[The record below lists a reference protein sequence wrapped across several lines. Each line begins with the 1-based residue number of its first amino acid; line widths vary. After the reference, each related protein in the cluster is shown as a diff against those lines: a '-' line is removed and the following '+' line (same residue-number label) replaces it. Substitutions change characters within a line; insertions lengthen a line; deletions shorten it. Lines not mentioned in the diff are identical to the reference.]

1 MSETP
6 KMGVLGSKEEDK
18 SIEMS
23 KEDSPERYEPYSVDR
38 NADTYDTEAL
48 SIMDIN
54 DIIGVQ
60 TEPVGDST
68 LEGEMAALSAMMTE
82 AKSEED
88 VAVQDELGEGE
99 DGKEETG
106 GTMSRANEGEKDALK
121 EGDQGVEGRLGDSG
135 DSKEKNEQSS
145 DIKEDSTINK
155 SLQLIGE
162 AYISDDSQDIVS
174 EEEKD
179 KKPKVVFSCKPLVD
193 KQSIQPLEDSTDLIQ
208 APLVSDETEF
218 EETVEPTPTTPEVPG
233 EPTEALP
240 ENVDSSGVVQG
251 GDINPSA
258 DSPKEISECPLDE
271 IPPETLDLESAS
283 EALSPKD
290 SSEPLPASNEN
301 CAEESKEESP
311 PIPSENPIESSK
323 ELETIE
329 PEITTEVTTIEND
342 QVEEG
347 EELVEASPLEVPET
361 CTEDIQL
368 HSPQENVDSEEAEP
382 ESEPMEITEEA
393 PSGPAEEDEPNK
405 SENFVDQLSEEV
417 IPSAESIS
425 KDSIEQ
431 EIIPAVE
438 AEVETDSNADVSREH
453 QTETSP
459 QGVELEA
466 EPMEVEEPT
475 EEPAEILA
483 EIPEELMS
491 VEEEK
496 EELVPDPKEGPQKIE
511 ELVPSTTEAEE
522 ETGEELLPS
531 PPKEEEEIA
540 QESIPSPPKEEEGV
554 AEESIPSPPKE
565 EEGIAEESIPSPP
578 KEEER
583 MVEELLLSTSK
594 NEEEI
599 EEDPQHEES
608 PRSPVILKEANVE
621 DESPSEPIPSLIEE
635 EMPAEEKES
644 LVIEEVKDDSKN
656 LSTEIQSMNED
667 LEPKV
672 LEDEPTKEIP
682 DLNEVTE
689 AQEILSEAPKSL
701 PETQESLPETQEF
714 LPETQVSL
722 PETQVS
728 LLKDQALQEL
738 QESLPEPQESL
749 SAALEIESLEYSTT
763 DVDLAKDSEVLE
775 EKAEVVA
782 ADTEDLIS
790 KTFKAVPS
798 PKEISEAI
806 SEVTEDI
813 ANIPTSPPE
822 PPEELQPEKSP
833 PSPETEETP
842 ELAGKNLDSS
852 PASPSMDV
860 SLPQKAPSPS
870 VNSPELEKNED
881 IQLSAPVPEPEVQED
896 LFEEVIESLELV
908 SEEAPAEINE
918 KNLAAEITGS
928 PEPAEDLEQALRSIE
943 SSTKHVERSFNLDQ
957 QQKMDI
963 PYELLAGLPGNRSPP
978 SKSEIS
984 ELESAVKF
992 LQESEE
998 QETMSPLV
1006 LSPTLKDNIENSVEP
1021 QQSFRPEGE
1030 PEEMDSAL
1038 DEIITDSIDISEA
1051 EIISEAVKLE
1061 SERKRKEEATISP
1074 KPSAIPPKEQEKIE
1088 KVEKLVDEPRKEPQI
1103 ESKPVM
1109 EPLLLKPTRNL
1120 PKVSIL
1126 EERLREPPKIEIPMA
1141 EPRMNET
1148 STIPKPNLLIQRDQ
1162 KSNCKMLDSPKC
1174 RDESK
1179 VVEAPRKDHDK
1190 HEIENIGSPRIILK
1204 IAKSAIADC
1213 AEPRSPK
1220 SPKIRSAA
1228 NSPNPEDSP
1237 GQKLGKIRMK
1247 LSRSGHPSIISNE
1260 ASDEVQKGES
1270 SLAGSSLSPL
1280 GMKIKLSKSGDA
1292 SIVQPEKF
1300 DPPED
1305 KRLESPLGMKIKLS
1319 KSGDAPVDERRLD
1332 SPLGMKIKLSKSGEA
1347 PSIVPPDFKD
1357 LQKHKIDMQH
1367 SPKRTDSP
1375 LGMKFKLSR
1384 TGDASIIQQVDKSE
1398 EDSREIPPEAQRRTE
1413 SPLGVKIKLLKG
1425 GDASIVPSDH
1435 EDELKR
1441 TDSPLGMK
1449 MKISK
1454 KCGASILDPPASENP
1469 KDKLEIPELPPRRTE
1484 SPLGMKIKLS
1494 KSGDASIIHPDVVDE
1509 SNQDKSKPYASQ
1521 ESSIIPEATTSPI
1534 GMKIKLSKTGDATI
1548 IHKEDVEVGLDSRKT
1563 DSPIGVKIK
1572 LSKTG
1577 DASII
1582 QPPLEKEGKS
1592 MLKSPDTSAIESM
1605 KIKLSRTGHHTIIT
1619 SESEPH
1625 KSKESQEVA
1634 EVTIEPVVYKPP
1646 EHESFKRK
1654 EPAVVP
1660 LEVKK
1665 FKLEAK
1671 LSHILPDVTI
1681 QPVVPREHKP
1691 QSLATS
1697 VISRQQMNVIKRE
1710 ISITQVRSLAQGFN
1724 QVENEPE
1731 DVEIIEPHPELII
1744 VNENS
1749 NSSQDVMIIDE
1760 VPPLRV
1766 PEVKVPK
1773 KRGRPRRI
1781 GLPVVEV
1788 VPQDPL
1794 ALDEPIMS
1802 SAEPKENERPKR
1814 TCSRQKSYAPP
1825 KRGRGRGRGKRKL
1838 DRTDYLNAK
1847 KPRLEQNL
1855 TLIESRTTSLINLD
1869 DEVASEN
1876 SSELYKVL
1884 SHPLKGQALEVE
1896 GLEMDAGGRLVGLG
1910 GKGKMDDGKEGKETF
1925 GAPDSQNWLT
1935 PSSKKILEGRSEIST
1950 VQVIDEE
1957 TRMSAE
1963 SFSRSQTPARSISVH
1978 AGEPIINEESQGS
1991 VLSTATTES
2000 EKVKVKNRRMEIS
2013 FDPDEGPFTVEK
2025 IAEYEWPTDRKG
2037 DTFMI
2042 QEQISQYLGVKSFK
2056 RKYPD
2061 LKRRMV
2067 DMEERNHLRE
2077 NGLVSES
2084 MCDMGLTA
2092 VCSSEVLDIMCSDFP
2107 DQYEEYRKHMREKQI
2122 KEHSKKQKEL
2132 TAAANAEKNRI
2143 DLAEMAVQSALSWNV
2158 GFNKARKESRKCSLD
2173 LQTFT
2178 IHVPK
2183 KQQKVEE
2190 NTSISHYPVA
2200 LIPGQY
2206 TDYYREY
2213 TPAELRYYPLNTVLY
2228 GPMRPNER
2236 KFDSQSEGSQSDSDS
2251 DTSSDDSSSSS
2262 SDGTQ
2267 DTEGSQSTMDDVD
2280 IELSNQKDKS
2290 LKCKMC
2296 LKNLNKFNKA
2306 EVQIQCGT
2314 CNGYVHPSC
2323 IDLTLDMVPHIQA
2336 YAWQCTDCKT
2346 CAQCHDPADE
2356 DKMLFCDMCDRGYHI
2371 YCVGLRRV
2379 PQGRWHCQEC
2389 AMCASCGS
2397 REPGGMVCADRNSV
2411 AQWQHEYKKGD
2422 KNTRVYV
2429 STLCVPCSKLFGEQ
2443 GSDNKSEKLPV

>member
-18 SIEMS
+18 SVEVS
-23 KEDSPERYEPYSVDR
+23 KEDSPERYVPYSVDR
-38 NADTYDTEAL
+38 NAETYDTEAL

-68 LEGEMAALSAMMTE
+68 LEGEMAALSAMITE
-82 AKSEED
+82 AKSEDDGE
-88 VAVQDELGEGE
+88 VQDE
-99 DGKEETG
+99 
-106 GTMSRANEGEKDALK
+106 SVQDAPK
-121 EGDQGVEGRLGDSG
+121 EGNQGAEERLGDSG
-135 DSKEKNEQSS
+135 DSKEKAGKNSKKTS
-145 DIKEDSTINK
+145 DIKEESMINK

-162 AYISDDSQDIVS
+162 AYISDDSQEVVS
-174 EEEKD
+174 EEETEKT
-179 KKPKVVFSCKPLVD
+179 PKVVFSCKPLVD
-193 KQSIQPLEDSTDLIQ
+193 KHSSEPQEDPTYFIE
-208 APLVSDETEF
+208 APLVPHETEPK
-218 EETVEPTPTTPEVPG
+218 ESPKPTPTTPEITSAPA
-233 EPTEALP
+233 EALP
-240 ENVDSSGVVQG
+240 ENS
-251 GDINPSA
+251 
-258 DSPKEISECPLDE
+258 DSPAVVPDVASNQEDNPRGKVSECPVDE
-271 IPPETLDLESAS
+271 VSETPSGALPPGHC
-283 EALSPKD
+283 PQ
-290 SSEPLPASNEN
+290 PLPGIDQNV
-301 CAEESKEESP
+301 AEAKVESKVESP
-311 PIPSENPIESSK
+311 SLTSENPIETPDNPEAIES
-323 ELETIE
+323 ETLTDLPIVE
-329 PEITTEVTTIEND
+329 NNEAEGPEAPV
-342 QVEEG
+342 
-347 EELVEASPLEVPET
+347 AAPPLEVPKPSPKEMQV
-361 CTEDIQL
+361 D
-368 HSPQENVDSEEAEP
+368 SPQEIPEPEELKT

-393 PSGPAEEDEPNK
+393 PGDSPGEDEPDK
-405 SENFVDQLSEEV
+405 SQDFVDQLVKEIPPSSER
-417 IPSAESIS
+417 ILNDGI
-425 KDSIEQ
+425 IEQ
-431 EIIPAVE
+431 EKIPEVEPAVE
-438 AEVETDSNADVSREH
+438 IDSDVNSLRDQ
-453 QTETSP
+453 QTEASRD
-459 QGVELEA
+459 VELEA
-466 EPMEVEEPT
+466 EGMEVEEQA
-475 EEPAEILA
+475 EAPAETLT
-483 EIPEELMS
+483 EIIEELTR
-491 VEEEK
+491 VEKEKEEME
-496 EELVPDPKEGPQKIE
+496 EELVPG
-511 ELVPSTTEAEE
+511 T
-522 ETGEELLPS
+522 
-531 PPKEEEEIA
+531 KEEEEI
-540 QESIPSPPKEEEGV
+540 EEELVVPTPKEKEGIEKELV
-554 AEESIPSPPKE
+554 APTPKE
-565 EEGIAEESIPSPP
+565 EEGIAEESAPSILKEKEEIEELVSPIPKTEEITKELVPSTP
-578 KEEER
+578 KEEEIT
-583 MVEELLLSTSK
+583 EELVPPAP
-594 NEEEI
+594 E
-599 EEDPQHEES
+599 EEDPPHEES
-608 PRSPVILKEANVE
+608 PRSPVILKEAAV
-621 DESPSEPIPSLIEE
+621 DDKSTSEPVPPRIEE
-635 EMPAEEKES
+635 EKPVEESPAVEEAHKS
-644 LVIEEVKDDSKN
+644 PKN
-656 LSTEIQSMNED
+656 L
-667 LEPKV
+667 L
-672 LEDEPTKEIP
+672 DESDP
-682 DLNEVTE
+682 LNEQLESKALGDESTPEVPDVKEMPE
-689 AQEILSEAPKSL
+689 AQESRPEAPQEDLKT
-701 PETQESLPETQEF
+701 PE
-714 LPETQVSL
+714 
-722 PETQVS
+722 
-728 LLKDQALQEL
+728 
-738 QESLPEPQESL
+738 
-749 SAALEIESLEYSTT
+749 T
-763 DVDLAKDSEVLE
+763 DVDLQEFQDKNSEILE
-775 EKAEVVA
+775 EKADVA
-782 ADTEDLIS
+782 ASEPEETIPEKFENAHSPQEIPKAIPEVTEHIS
-790 KTFKAVPS
+790 DVPKS
-798 PKEISEAI
+798 PKEAP
-806 SEVTEDI
+806 ED
-813 ANIPTSPPE
+813 
-822 PPEELQPEKSP
+822 LHPEKSP
-833 PSPETEETP
+833 SSPETDETP
-842 ELAGKNLDSS
+842 PLLDKTPDS
-852 PASPSMDV
+852 PPESPPEAASRPSEM
-860 SLPQKAPSPS
+860 PQ
-870 VNSPELEKNED
+870 NTED
-881 IQLSAPVPEPEVQED
+881 IELSTAVPEPEPQDD
-896 LFEEVIESLELV
+896 LFEGVIEAFDDV
-908 SEEAPAEINE
+908 PVMPEEIDEE
-918 KNLAAEITGS
+918 NLADDLPKS
-928 PEPAEDLEQALRSIE
+928 PDSAEDLEQELMSLD
-943 SSTKHVERSFNLDQ
+943 SPMKHVERTFNLDQ
-957 QQKMDI
+957 QEKMDI
-963 PYELLAGLPGNRSPP
+963 PDELLAGLPGDIDPLASNP
-978 SKSEIS
+978 EIS
-984 ELESAVKF
+984 ELECAVKF
-992 LQESEE
+992 LQESEV
-998 QETMSPLV
+998 QEIVSPLV
-1006 LSPTLKDNIENSVEP
+1006 LSPKLDDHIEDSGEP
-1021 QQSFRPEGE
+1021 DQSFPPEDDPGE
-1030 PEEMDSAL
+1030 LEAEL
-1038 DEIITDSIDISEA
+1038 DEIITDPIAISEA
-1051 EIISEAVKLE
+1051 EIISEAAKLE
-1061 SERKRKEEATISP
+1061 SERKLKEEARVSTKSSNP
-1074 KPSAIPPKEQEKIE
+1074 AREEEEKIE
-1088 KVEKLVDEPRKEPQI
+1088 EKPVEEFPEDPKVESKSVEPVLQK
-1103 ESKPVM
+1103 S
-1109 EPLLLKPTRNL
+1109 TGNL
-1120 PKVSIL
+1120 PKISIL
-1126 EERLREPPKIEIPMA
+1126 EERLREPPKIEIPLA
-1141 EPRMNET
+1141 EPRIDTPTTPKT
-1148 STIPKPNLLIQRDQ
+1148 SLLIQRDQ
-1162 KSNCKMLDSPKC
+1162 KSTCKMLDSPKS

-1179 VVEAPRKDHDK
+1179 AVETARKEHDK

-1260 ASDEVQKGES
+1260 TTDEVQRTES
-1270 SLAGSSLSPL
+1270 SSLSPL

-1300 DPPED
+1300 DLPED
-1305 KRLESPLGMKIKLS
+1305 RRLDSPLGMKIKLS
-1319 KSGDAPVDERRLD
+1319 KSGEAPPDDRRVD

-1347 PSIVPPDFKD
+1347 PSIVPQDFKD
-1357 LQKHKIDMQH
+1357 LQKHKIDVQQ

-1384 TGDASIIQQVDKSE
+1384 TGDASIIQQIDKV
-1398 EDSREIPPEAQRRTE
+1398 EDEPREISPETQRRTE

-1425 GDASIVPSDH
+1425 GDASIVPSDL
-1435 EDELKR
+1435 EEESKR

-1454 KCGASILDPPASENP
+1454 KSGASILDPPASESP
-1469 KDKLEIPELPPRRTE
+1469 KDKLEVPDLPPRRTE

-1494 KSGDASIIHPDVVDE
+1494 KSGDASIIHPEVVEE
-1509 SNQDKSKPYASQ
+1509 SNQEKAKAEGPQVSPTV
-1521 ESSIIPEATTSPI
+1521 PEAFASSI

-1548 IHKEDVEVGLDSRKT
+1548 IHPDKDDIEVTLDSRKT

-1572 LSKTG
+1572 LSKSG

-1582 QPPLEKEGKS
+1582 QAPLENEGKS
-1592 MLKSPDTSAIESM
+1592 MQKSPDTSGIESM
-1605 KIKLSRTGHHTIIT
+1605 KIKLSRKGHHTIVT
-1619 SESEPH
+1619 SDAEH
-1625 KSKESQEVA
+1625 KSKEPPEVS
-1634 EVTIEPVVYKPP
+1634 EVTIESIVNKPA
-1646 EHESFKRK
+1646 EHESLKRR
-1654 EPAVVP
+1654 EPAVAPV
-1660 LEVKK
+1660 EVKK
-1665 FKLEAK
+1665 YKLEAK

-1681 QPVVPREHKP
+1681 QPVAPREHKP
-1691 QSLATS
+1691 QSSGAS
-1697 VISRQQMNVIKRE
+1697 AISRQQMNVISRE
-1710 ISITQVRSLAQGFN
+1710 ISITQVRSLAEGFN
-1724 QVENEPE
+1724 QVIENDSE

-1760 VPPLRV
+1760 VPALRV
-1766 PEVKVPK
+1766 PEVKIPK

-1794 ALDEPIMS
+1794 ALDEPVS
-1802 SAEPKENERPKR
+1802 SVEPKENERPKR

-1838 DRTDYLNAK
+1838 DRTDYLGAK
-1847 KPRLEQNL
+1847 KPRIEQNL
-1855 TLIESRTTSLINLD
+1855 SIIESRTTALINLD
-1869 DEVASEN
+1869 DEIASEN

-1884 SHPLKGQALEVE
+1884 SHPLKEQGLEVE
-1896 GLEMDAGGRLVGLG
+1896 ALEMDARAPLEDLG
-1910 GKGKMDDGKEGKETF
+1910 DKGKMEEGKEGKETF

-1935 PSSKKILEGRSEIST
+1935 PSSKKILEGRSDIST

-1963 SFSRSQTPARSISVH
+1963 SFSRSQTPARSISAH
-1978 AGEPIINEESQGS
+1978 AGEPIVNEESQGS

-2000 EKVKVKNRRMEIS
+2000 EKVKVKNRRMEIN

-2025 IAEYEWPTDRKG
+2025 IAEYEWPVDRKG

-2183 KQQKVEE
+2183 KQQKVEN

-2251 DTSSDDSSSSS
+2251 DSSSDDSSSSS

-2296 LKNLNKFNKA
+2296 LKNLNKFNKP

-2323 IDLTLDMVPHIQA
+2323 IDLTLDMVPHIQG

-2422 KNTRVYV
+2422 KNTRIYV